1 MDLENLPLTT
11 RDDAEV
17 LRDKQLQTWEV
28 TRRGFANWLLERGK
42 NPKSLEGYSE
52 HTAKDTLYRTDH
64 FARFVWNHNEFKTS
78 FTHSEANEYMEGIL
92 LDDDRSASHAS
103 GTQKAIKRLFKY
115 QRHLDEDPPEWEP
128 KYEIPSTNGK
138 RNIKDVFSEEEIEKV
153 YSASLN
159 YQQISGYN
167 DLSPEGRDRWKG
179 YTSMSLGKPKN
190 EVKPADWEKVDNW
203 KIPNLVKMSIDTGFR
218 PIEVERSKMS
228 WLDLDGWNIVIRPSL
243 RDSST

>member
-115 QRHLDEDPPEWEP
+115 QRPSMKILRNGSRST
-128 KYEIPSTNGK
+128 KYRVRTASGTSRTCSPRRKSRRSTV
-138 RNIKDVFSEEEIEKV
+138 R
-153 YSASLN
+153 A
-159 YQQISGYN
+159 
-167 DLSPEGRDRWKG
+167 
-179 YTSMSLGKPKN
+179 
-190 EVKPADWEKVDNW
+190 
-203 KIPNLVKMSIDTGFR
+203 
-218 PIEVERSKMS
+218 
-228 WLDLDGWNIVIRPSL
+228 
-243 RDSST
+243 